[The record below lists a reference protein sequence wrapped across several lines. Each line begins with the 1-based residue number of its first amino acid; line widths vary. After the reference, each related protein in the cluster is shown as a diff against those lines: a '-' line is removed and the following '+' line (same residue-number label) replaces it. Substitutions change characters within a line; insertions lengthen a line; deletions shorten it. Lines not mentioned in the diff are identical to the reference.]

1 MLKHP
6 MQTVIL
12 IGQAIRAIKTANPA
26 MLVSS
31 RAIGFS

>member
-12 IGQAIRAIKTANPA
+12 IGQAMRAIKTAYPEMPA
-26 MLVSS
+26 SS